1 MASSDNKFLYN
12 FVQLEGNATECC
24 SYKAHISVSLF
35 IAIAVQS
42 LAFTFCLSLYIY
54 IHICIFSLLFLSL
67 FSLLPLFINISLPF
81 TSIYRYLSIVSPY
94 ILIHLLDYQ
103 LIGEPQSV
111 EDIKHCVPIT
121 PIDLHCVDDFAEIGY
136 MMIITQM

>member
-1 MASSDNKFLYN
+1 MYILSS
-12 FVQLEGNATECC
+12 
-24 SYKAHISVSLF
+24 
-35 IAIAVQS
+35 
-42 LAFTFCLSLYIY
+42 LSL
-54 IHICIFSLLFLSL
+54 SLLSP
-67 FSLLPLFINISLPF
+67 SPLHQ
-81 TSIYRYLSIVSPY
+81 YLSAFYFHLSISIY